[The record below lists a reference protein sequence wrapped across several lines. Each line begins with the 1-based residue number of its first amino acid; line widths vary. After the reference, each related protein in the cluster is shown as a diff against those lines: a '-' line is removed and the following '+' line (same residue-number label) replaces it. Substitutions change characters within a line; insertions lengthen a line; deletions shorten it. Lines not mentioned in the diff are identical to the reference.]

1 MCTIFLFSKAT
12 GLDGTFPPAWIG
24 TGIAYAAQEEGDQ
37 AMAAFR
43 TAARLFPGCVIHS
56 LYFFLEDS
64 KLMSTYYSWL
74 CLEKSCLP
82 LRTDFDTFIFYHW
95 NFV

>member
-1 MCTIFLFSKAT
+1 MFCTNIFPISKAT

-43 TAARLFPGCVIHS
+43 TAALLFPGSVIPFEVIVCVKKLLYLLCYYAVYS
-56 LYFFLEDS
+56 LAKY
-64 KLMSTYYSWL
+64 
-74 CLEKSCLP
+74 
-82 LRTDFDTFIFYHW
+82 
-95 NFV
+95 

>member
-1 MCTIFLFSKAT
+1 MVYSTLYINMFSFSKAT

-43 TAARLFPGCVIHS
+43 TAARLFPG
-56 LYFFLEDS
+56 
-64 KLMSTYYSWL
+64 
-74 CLEKSCLP
+74 
-82 LRTDFDTFIFYHW
+82 
-95 NFV
+95 

>member
-1 MCTIFLFSKAT
+1 MYVNMFSVSKAT

-43 TAARLFPGCVIHS
+43 TAARLFPG
-56 LYFFLEDS
+56 
-64 KLMSTYYSWL
+64 
-74 CLEKSCLP
+74 
-82 LRTDFDTFIFYHW
+82 
-95 NFV
+95 

>member
-1 MCTIFLFSKAT
+1 MCTMFPFRKAT

-43 TAARLFPGCVIHS
+43 TAARLFPG
-56 LYFFLEDS
+56 
-64 KLMSTYYSWL
+64 
-74 CLEKSCLP
+74 
-82 LRTDFDTFIFYHW
+82 
-95 NFV
+95 